1 MKGVCGMSQSG
12 PSDSPRFEAVVLL
25 YKHTVGSKGDIVP
38 DRDGSLVVSGVA
50 RRLVGNS
57 RMEVSDEGSS

>member
-38 DRDGSLVVSGVA
+38 DRDGMLVFSGVA
-50 RRLVGNS
+50 RRLAGNVLLEES
-57 RMEVSDEGSS
+57 NEGN